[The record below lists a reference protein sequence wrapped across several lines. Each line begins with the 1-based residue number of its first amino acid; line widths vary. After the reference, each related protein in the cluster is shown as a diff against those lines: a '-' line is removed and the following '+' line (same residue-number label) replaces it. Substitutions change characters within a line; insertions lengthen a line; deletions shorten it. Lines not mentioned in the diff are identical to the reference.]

1 MAQLTNDA
9 EKMLCSLYKVYLNRR
24 KDGFSKSEA
33 REFEESYFHANEPF
47 SRMDID
53 DVYDTMQELHRHDFL
68 FMDITGNCELTSD
81 AIAHLEN
88 RFKNGLV
95 DVLSFLAQFIP

>member
-1 MAQLTNDA
+1 MQLTNDA

-24 KDGFSKSEA
+24 KDGFTKAES

-47 SRMDID
+47 SKMDID
-53 DVYDTMQELHRHDFL
+53 DVYDTMQELYRHGYL
-68 FMDITGNCELTSD
+68 FMDITGNCELTTE
-81 AIAHLEN
+81 AVARLES

-95 DVLSFLAQFIP
+95 DVLSFLAQLIP